1 MIGKIKGLSDMIYFD
16 NSATTK
22 PFPEVVD
29 SFVKVSSE
37 FFGNPSSI
45 HRLGVEAESLLAQ
58 ARKQIGELLQVNP
71 REVYFTS
78 GGTESNNLAIK
89 GTALMYRNRGK
100 HIITSA
106 VEHASVR
113 EAFQQLKELGFR
125 ITVVP
130 VDTEGRV
137 SISDIEDAICQ
148 DTILV
153 SIMHVNNEVG
163 TIQPIEEIG
172 NMLKGYSKV
181 LFHVDY
187 VQGVGKVALDIP
199 NYHIDLCS
207 ISAHKFH
214 GLKGTGVLVV
224 REGIQI
230 SPLFSGGNQEWK
242 LRSGTENVAGAVSMA
257 KALRLTLQRYE
268 TKLSQISEIQ
278 SYLLKELQ
286 MLEDVVIHTPIKGRA
301 PHIINFSVKGFRG
314 EVFVHA
320 LEDKGLIVSTTSA
333 CSSKKKAISHTL
345 LAMKVSKEVAESA
358 IRMSLS
364 FENTLEEASKA
375 ISIIQTTVTELRGVM
390 H

>member
-1 MIGKIKGLSDMIYFD
+1 MIYFD

-22 PFPEVVD
+22 PFPEVID
-29 SFVKVSSE
+29 SFVKVSSD

-45 HRLGVEAESLLAQ
+45 HRLGVEAESLLGQ
-58 ARKQIGELLQVNP
+58 ARKQIGELLQINSG
-71 REVYFTS
+71 EVYFTS

-89 GTALMYRNRGK
+89 GTALMNRNRGK

-113 EAFQQLKELGFR
+113 EAFQQLKEHGFR

-130 VDTEGRV
+130 VDKEGRV
-137 SISDIEDAICQ
+137 SVSAIEEAICH

-172 NMLKGYSKV
+172 DMLKGFPKI

-187 VQGVGKVALDIP
+187 VQGVGKVALDIQK
-199 NYHIDLCS
+199 HKIDLCS
-207 ISAHKFH
+207 ISGHKFH
-214 GLKGTGVLVV
+214 GLKGTGVLIV

-242 LRSGTENVAGAVSMA
+242 LRSGTENVAGVVSMA
-257 KALRLTLQRYE
+257 KALRLTLRSYE
-268 TKLSQISEIQ
+268 TGLRKLSEVQI
-278 SYLLKELQ
+278 YLLKELHKLQ
-286 MLEDVVIHTPIKGRA
+286 DVVIHTPSKGRA

-320 LEDKGLIVSTTSA
+320 LEQKGLIVSTTSA

-345 LAMKVSKEVAESA
+345 LAMNVSKEIAESS
-358 IRMSLS
+358 IRLSLS
-364 FENTLEEASKA
+364 YDNTLEEAKKA
-375 ISIIQTTVTELRGVM
+375 ITIIQTTVTELREVM
-390 H
+390 S